1 MSLPAS
7 QQNALDA
14 IDDGLR
20 HGDPRLARMFAVFTR
35 LTRLES
41 MPARETLPPRQ
52 WWPSRRWGAGPRGS
66 HPQRSLASRVIARL
80 LVPVLVAAALS
91 LLIMSI
97 LANPSASRRGCPHA
111 SGRSAMTRLMIPV
124 ACPSASP
131 AGAAQV
137 AK

>member
-7 QQNALDA
+7 QQHALDA

-35 LTRLES
+35 LTRQER

-52 WWPSRRWGAGPRGS
+52 WWASARWRAGPRGS
-66 HPQRSLASRVIARL
+66 QRSRAGRLTARL
-80 LVPVLVAAALS
+80 LVPLLLATALS

-97 LANPSASRRGCPHA
+97 LANASASRRGCAHA
-111 SGRSAMTRLMIPV
+111 SGRTAAFRLMTPAV
-124 ACPSASP
+124 CPQPGPAS
-131 AGAAQV
+131 AAQV